1 MSSQSYKF
9 HLLLHS
15 AHLLEERLRSRL
27 APLGIQ
33 PRQARALDALGRM
46 GQASQVELAREFAL
60 SAASMSTM
68 TSRLLTAGL
77 IEKYVDERELRS
89 NVLKLSKHG
98 KSLLKKIYREWRE
111 IDREIGIILGV
122 ENADQLG
129 SLTYELRNALGG
141 STPGNKNLDSDA
153 SVPSSGSPKSA

>member
-1 MSSQSYKF
+1 MLSPYCNF

-27 APLGIQ
+27 TPLGVQ
-33 PRQARALDALGRM
+33 PRQARVLDALGRM

-60 SAASMSTM
+60 TAASMSTM

-77 IEKYVDERELRS
+77 IEKHVDERELRS

-98 KSLLKKIYREWRE
+98 QSLLEEIYQEWRE
-111 IDREIGIILGV
+111 IDREICAVMGV
-122 ENADQLG
+122 ENADHLW
-129 SLTYELRNALGG
+129 SLTYQLRNALGG
-141 STPGNKNLDSDA
+141 SIPGGEDMVREA
-153 SVPSSGSPKSA
+153 SVSSPKSPKSA